1 MKNENDKKTKQ
12 NKQKKKKKKKRK
24 FKEKKRT
31 GLNAYRYFLADALE
45 KPLGGIQ

>member
-1 MKNENDKKTKQ
+1 MKMTKKQ
-12 NKQKKKKKKKRK
+12 NKTNKKKKKKKRN

>member
-1 MKNENDKKTKQ
+1 MTKKQ
-12 NKQKKKKKKKRK
+12 NKTNKKKKKKKRK

-45 KPLGGIQ
+45 KPLGGIR

>member
-1 MKNENDKKTKQ
+1 MKMTKKQ
-12 NKQKKKKKKKRK
+12 NKTKKKKKKRN

-45 KPLGGIQ
+45 KPLGGIR

>member
-12 NKQKKKKKKKRK
+12 NKQKRN

-45 KPLGGIQ
+45 KPLGGIR